1 MGFLW
6 DLFQQSQIAEQSQR
20 STGIDERVAHL
31 EDELK
36 KTQLLLRDVIG
47 RLEERIGGDLDG
59 DEKVGR

>member
-6 DLFQQSQIAEQSQR
+6 DLFQQSQIDEQGKR
-20 STGIDERVAHL
+20 SSGIDERVGVL
-31 EDELK
+31 EEELR

-59 DEKVGR
+59 DDKLGR

>member
-6 DLFQQSQIAEQSQR
+6 DLFQQSQISEQDKR
-20 STGIDERVAHL
+20 SSGIDERVVRL
-31 EDELK
+31 EEELK

-59 DEKVGR
+59 DDKLGG

>member
-6 DLFQQSQIAEQSQR
+6 DLFQQSQIAEQDER
-20 STGIDERVAHL
+20 SSGIDERVGVL
-31 EDELK
+31 EDELR

-59 DEKVGR
+59 DDKIGR